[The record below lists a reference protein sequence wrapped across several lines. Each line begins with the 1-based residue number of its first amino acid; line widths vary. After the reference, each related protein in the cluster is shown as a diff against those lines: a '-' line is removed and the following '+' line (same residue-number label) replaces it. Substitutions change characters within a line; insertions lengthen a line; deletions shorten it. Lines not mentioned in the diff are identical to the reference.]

1 MPPETAPHSHP
12 VEAESA
18 AEASQPHYGLQR
30 HVLGPLETLAQ
41 SVSTMAPTCSA
52 ALTVPLVFATAGNG
66 TWLAYLLATVC
77 TLLVALCIAR
87 FARQSASPG
96 SLYSYATDS
105 LPPVLGGAAAW
116 SLLLAYVA
124 TGASVVGG
132 FVHYANVVLREFVGR
147 SAPGV
152 ALAILAVLVS
162 IWIAYR
168 DVKVSAQL
176 MVWGELASVLLI
188 SVVFAVLL
196 WRRGLHFDPSQL
208 SLRGVN
214 FSGVRL
220 GLVLAMFSFV
230 GFESATTL
238 GEEARHPLRAIPR
251 AVIQS
256 VVFSGLFFIAAS
268 YTEVL
273 GFPASAGTLDQSD
286 APMSVL
292 STAAGISRLGPVIDI
307 CAMVSMF
314 ACTLA
319 CVTAA
324 ARVLLLM
331 AHNGL
336 AHRGLSKIHPRNE
349 TPYAAVLATGAATML
364 LAVGLV
370 LAKVN
375 GETIYDWMGSLAT
388 YGFLTVYALVA
399 IALPWH
405 LRRLSSLSFGAVLL
419 AILAVVAM
427 AAVLAG
433 TLYPVP
439 EPPKNWLPYLF
450 LLYLAATIGWHAWR
464 TRGPQTRLPANR

>member
-1 MPPETAPHSHP
+1 LHP

-87 FARQSASPG
+87 LARQSASPG
-96 SLYSYATDS
+96 SLYTYATNS
-105 LPPVLGGAAAW
+105 LPPVLGSAAAW
-116 SLLLAYVA
+116 ALLLAYVA

-132 FVHYANVVLREFVGR
+132 FVHYANVVLREFLGLT
-147 SAPGV
+147 APG
-152 ALAILAVLVS
+152 APLAIFAVLVS
-162 IWIAYR
+162 IGIAYR
-168 DVKVSAQL
+168 DVKVSARL

-196 WRRGLHFDPSQL
+196 WRHGLHVDPSQL
-208 SLRGVN
+208 SLRGVK

-238 GEEARHPLRAIPR
+238 GEEAKHPLRAIPR

-292 STAAGISRLGPVIDI
+292 STAAGISRLGPAIDI

-336 AHRGLSKIHPRNE
+336 AHPGLSKIHPRNE

-364 LAVGLV
+364 LAVALV
-370 LAKVN
+370 LAKVS

-388 YGFLTVYALVA
+388 YGFITVYALVA

-405 LRRLSSLSFGAVLL
+405 LRRFQGVTVGAVLL
-419 AILAVVAM
+419 AILAVAAM
-427 AAVLAG
+427 ATVLAG

-439 EPPKNWLPYLF
+439 GPPKNWLPYLF
-450 LLYLAATIGWHAWR
+450 LLYLVAAIGWHAWR
-464 TRGPQTRLPANR
+464 TGRKENRLPAER